1 MANPTTN
8 YGFVLPT
15 PTDLVTDLPADFD
28 VALQGVDTQIKALNP
43 STTLGDTDF
52 SSAVANVNTRL
63 AIGTAGQILTVA
75 GGVPTWAAAAAAP
88 AGVNFNKVINGNFA
102 INQRGYV
109 SAATLASGVYGLDR
123 WKSNI
128 AGTTLTFTAAVNGN
142 QLTINSTGE
151 IQQVVERQV
160 IPAGNNT
167 LSWEGTATARMYNS
181 GAVAPSY
188 AASPITVNLDG
199 LQNVVVEF
207 TAAGG
212 TRTVSNVKLEAGTTA
227 SAFVLAGLTA
237 AGEFVSCQRY
247 FQSYGGNGTREAM
260 AMASAFTATRAYVVQ
275 QFQVQMRA
283 TPTLA
288 LSAASHFSIQEATQ
302 NWPGTS
308 NAVED
313 IKKNSY
319 WLDFTASTAGMTAGR
334 AIQFFGNSTSA
345 RLTLDAEL

>member
-1 MANPTTN
+1 
-8 YGFVLPT
+8 
-15 PTDLVTDLPADFD
+15 
-28 VALQGVDTQIKALNP
+28 VDTQIKALNP

-52 SSAVANVNTRL
+52 ASAVANVNTRL

-75 GGVPTWAAAAAAP
+75 GGVPAWATAAAAP
-88 AGVNFNKVINGNFA
+88 AGVNSNKVINGNFA
-102 INQRGYV
+102 INQRLYV
-109 SAATLASGVYGLDR
+109 SAATLASDVYGLDR

-142 QLTINSTGE
+142 QLTINSTGG

-181 GAVAPSY
+181 GAGAPSY

-199 LQNVVVEF
+199 LQNVIVEF

-237 AGEFVSCQRY
+237 EGELAACQRY
-247 FQSYGGNGTREAM
+247 FWRTTTFDYGSGYAVSTTVGRITLPLPTTMRVRPTVVFGP
-260 AMASAFTATRAYVVQ
+260 ASLAYLNTNTGSSSIGIYDRYPNQIVADV
-275 QFQVQMRA
+275 
-283 TPTLA
+283 TI
-288 LSAASHFSIQEATQ
+288 SA
-302 NWPGTS
+302 
-308 NAVED
+308 V
-313 IKKNSY
+313 
-319 WLDFTASTAGMTAGR
+319 LTAGQGILGAFEAGTTMTA
-334 AIQFFGNSTSA
+334 
-345 RLTLDAEL
+345 EL